1 VTKTVKDE
9 IIDQVD
15 RLDAPE
21 QQKVLDFARRLA
33 APAGTRGRDLTRFIG
48 SIDPG
53 DLDAMSQAIQEGC
66 EKIEP
71 NGW

>member
-15 RLDAPE
+15 RLAAP
-21 QQKVLDFARRLA
+21 QQRKVLDYARRLTM
-33 APAGTRGRDLTRFIG
+33 PARTPGRDLMHFVG
-48 SIDPG
+48 SIDPA
-53 DLDAMSQAIQEGC
+53 DLDVMSRAIQEGC

>member
-1 VTKTVKDE
+1 MPRTLKDE
-9 IIDQVD
+9 IIEHVE
-15 RLDAPE
+15 RLGPP
-21 QQKVLDFARRLA
+21 QQRRVLDFVREIG
-33 APAGTRGRDLTRFIG
+33 APAGTPGRDLLGFAG
-48 SIDPG
+48 SIDPQ

>member
-9 IIDQVD
+9 IIEQVD
-15 RLDAPE
+15 RLAAP
-21 QQKVLDFARRLA
+21 QQRKVLDYARLLT
-33 APAGTRGRDLTRFIG
+33 APAGTPGRELMRFVG
-48 SIDPG
+48 SIDPA
-53 DLDAMSQAIQEGC
+53 DLEAMSRAIQEGC